1 MKNFILAMRP
11 KTLVA
16 GILPPLATYF
26 YFISKSDER
35 PLWILFLCILGALFI
50 QCATNFFNDL
60 IDSQKGADKVRIG
73 PTRVTAAGLVNPKS
87 ILNWA
92 LLSLLLA
99 VVVSIPLIMRGGSWI
114 MIPGI
119 LSLYLSYGY
128 TGGPYPLAYKGLG
141 EVFVF
146 IFFGLFSV
154 LGSYYLFSLQFTKD
168 VLILAVIYGLLT
180 TTLICVN
187 NLRDREQD
195 KIVKK
200 LTLATKM
207 NHKKYR
213 IFLLN
218 LIFIPYLLIILIEN
232 KSIIPLLIPLF
243 FAIKLSTIIIKEDG
257 EKLNEGLKF
266 SAIHLLMF
274 GLITSYMFNS

>member
-1 MKNFILAMRP
+1 MRP

-26 YFISKSDER
+26 YFISKSNER
-35 PLWILFLCILGALFI
+35 PLWILILCILGALFI

-60 IDSQKGADKVRIG
+60 IDAKKGADNVRIG
-73 PTRVTAAGLVNPKS
+73 PTRVTAAGLVNSKT
-87 ILNWA
+87 ILKWA
-92 LLSLLLA
+92 LVSLLFA
-99 VVVSIPLIMRGGSWI
+99 TVVSIPLIMRGGTWI

-119 LSLYLSYGY
+119 ISLYLSYGY

-141 EVFVF
+141 ELFVF

-154 LGSYYLFSLQFTKD
+154 LGSYYLFSLEFNKD
-168 VLILAVIYGLLT
+168 ALILAVIYGLLT

-213 IFLLN
+213 ALLLS
-218 LIFIPYLLIILIEN
+218 LIFIPYLLISLMKN
-232 KSIIPLLIPLF
+232 KSLFPLLIPLL
-243 FAIKLSTIIIKEDG
+243 FAIKLARIIITEDG
-257 EKLNEGLKF
+257 ERLNEGLKF
-266 SAIHLLMF
+266 SAIHLLIF
-274 GLITSYMFNS
+274 CLITSYMFIT